1 MLLRASLLIVATA
14 APLAAQTPRTPEAE
28 LRAIDSTWA
37 RNYAT
42 NDTVTALHLMADD
55 FFMTSS
61 NGTIKTRAIE
71 LGDIRPTPGS
81 RMNYFRTSQVR
92 VSTHTTSAVVTG
104 LAEWS
109 YEMNGRMS
117 TSSREYIAVYR
128 RGGPLGWQLAV
139 LNMRNVGAGTSGQAE
154 IRTAAESLMRTM
166 VAAFKREPG
175 SVARYYTDDARI
187 VGGGMSLIGRQQI
200 DTYWAQATGFADWTL
215 EVLAAGGESNN
226 PWVIGRS
233 VLKTQAGRDMATEF
247 VGVLRRGAD
256 GQLRFVIDRYS
267 AAR

>member
-1 MLLRASLLIVATA
+1 MLLRASALLIAFT
-14 APLAAQTPRTPEAE
+14 APLAAQVQRTPEAE

-42 NDTVTALHLMADD
+42 NDTATAMRLMADD

-61 NGTIKTRAIE
+61 NGRTKDRATE
-71 LGDIRPTPGS
+71 MGDIRATPGS
-81 RMNYFRTSQVR
+81 RVNYFRTSQVR
-92 VSTHTTSAVVTG
+92 VTVHATCAVVTG

-109 YEMNGRMS
+109 FVMNGS
-117 TSSREYIAVYR
+117 TSNSSREYIAVYT

-139 LNMRNVGAGTSGQAE
+139 LNMKPVGAGTTGQAA
-154 IRTAAESLMRTM
+154 IRAEADSLMRTM
-166 VAAFKREPG
+166 VAAFKRAPA
-175 SVARYYTDDARI
+175 SVARYYTDDARM
-187 VGGGMSLIGRQQI
+187 VGGGMATVGRQQI

-215 EVLAAGGESNN
+215 QVHAAGGEPNT

-233 VLKTQAGRDMATEF
+233 VLKTQSGRDMVTEF
-247 VGVLRRGAD
+247 VGVLQRGTD
-256 GQLRFVIDRYS
+256 GQLRFRIDKYA